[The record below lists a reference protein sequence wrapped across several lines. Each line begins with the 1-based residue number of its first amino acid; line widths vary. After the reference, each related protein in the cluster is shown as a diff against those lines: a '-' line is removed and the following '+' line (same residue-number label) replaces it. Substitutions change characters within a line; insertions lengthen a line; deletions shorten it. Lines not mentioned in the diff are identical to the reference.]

1 MPTVL
6 RLILLLGEVIGFLA
20 FSIVRMV
27 SISKKQKMKKL
38 SEVDKKIFF
47 VFYIISNAIMIISL
61 LFVFPSLIFLSYNKI
76 MVTSVFLVLLLII
89 CVGGIISE
97 NNENQ
102 NKRKYDHGMFMM
114 LIGFIAGVAWL
125 FTILV
130 ASIFSIFNTDNTL
143 LQIKECIEE
152 SDSNYITYQI
162 DDKIGITIDSSG
174 KISTYNFLYH
184 DDSNNWYYLDE
195 YIDKTKELKTDEKSY
210 VEKRVITRVIV
221 NKELYTSNEQYIT
234 EEKDIYYKL
243 YYNPNDLVKLKSD

>member
-6 RLILLLGEVIGFLA
+6 RLILLLGEVIGFLT

-47 VFYIISNAIMIISL
+47 VFYIISNAIMIISF

-102 NKRKYDHGMFMM
+102 NKRKYDHGIFMM
-114 LIGFIAGVAWL
+114 FIGFIAGVAWL

-130 ASIFSIFNTDNTL
+130 VSIFSIFNTDNTL
-143 LQIKECIEE
+143 VQIKECIEE

-195 YIDKTKELKTDEKSY
+195 YIDNTKELKTDEKSY

-234 EEKDIYYKL
+234 EEEYSYYKL